1 MKTFRE
7 IAEMHYSSES
17 ENDLDKQHIEN
28 RINSLE
34 KLLTQ
39 QLALL
44 RVGCCCKP
52 EQEKNYTFDGENICM
67 TFDGEVFK
75 IYKNNKLVSAEIP
88 SETGFTIYNK

>member
-34 KLLTQ
+34 KLLT
-39 QLALL
+39 
-44 RVGCCCKP
+44 
-52 EQEKNYTFDGENICM
+52 
-67 TFDGEVFK
+67 
-75 IYKNNKLVSAEIP
+75 
-88 SETGFTIYNK
+88 